1 MNVLFATHSPPHY
14 IAPPRISTNQI
25 IVGHNQ
31 TDIVDQGRVKSLK
44 TEMGEF
50 DLVALVKRL
59 PLTQKPDVIFVR
71 SDSLAQCRPIHIANV
86 GCPVILVVGD
96 THHDSSPIHGLID
109 YAKSQP
115 FAATVLDYTR
125 QHAHFFVEAGVPNV
139 FWLPGL
145 NIHRIPI
152 SASRREK
159 LSFTFVG
166 QVGEFHPR
174 RLSMCR
180 ALKSANLDL
189 LVRENIFGQDARD
202 IHAASQLNFNCSLN
216 SDLNM
221 RIFEVLQSGGALL
234 TDRLAPEAGLD
245 DLFQDGR
252 DLVLYDE
259 AQDCI
264 DRARELLSD
273 ADVCHKIAIAGKKR
287 YEEILAP
294 EKMVSDLLALI
305 QHGTERPE
313 LSVKLDRRTRL
324 IESMGFTKKL
334 RERINTY
341 QILQENHRLRN
352 SLAVVASPNIQP
364 EMLADLVDLP
374 RLRLS
379 RFPNEIISLEKQLT
393 DKLSL
398 AGVDGRIEI
407 TQPMSGASP
416 NCVLVKSTD
425 LNNKQIF
432 QFLQSNPTATVF
444 VFGTTGPNEKKAIKK
459 LGFREGSNE
468 PKILMR
474 SQ

>member
-50 DLVALVKRL
+50 DLVALLKRL
-59 PLTQKPDVIFVR
+59 PATQKPDVIFVR

-159 LSFTFVG
+159 LPFTFVG

-174 RLSMCR
+174 RLSICR
-180 ALKSANLDL
+180 ALKHANLGF
-189 LVRENIFGQDARD
+189 LVRENISGQDARD

-273 ADVCHKIAIAGKKR
+273 PDLCHKIAIAGKKR

-294 EKMVSDLLALI
+294 ERIVSDLLALI
-305 QHGTERPE
+305 QHGNERPE
-313 LSVKLDRRTRL
+313 FSVKLDRRTRL
-324 IESMGFTKKL
+324 IESVGFTKKL

-341 QILQENHRLRN
+341 EILQENHRLRN
-352 SLAVVASPNIQP
+352 SIAVVASPNI
-364 EMLADLVDLP
+364 EAEILADLVDLP

-379 RFPNEIISLEKQLT
+379 RIPNEIISLEKQLT

-398 AGVDGRIEI
+398 AGVGARIEI
-407 TQPMSGASP
+407 TQPMSDASP
-416 NCVLVKSTD
+416 NVVLVKSTD
-425 LNNKQIF
+425 FNNKLIF

-444 VFGTTGPNEKKAIKK
+444 VFGTTGPTEKKVIKK
-459 LGFREGSNE
+459 LGFREGSKE
-468 PKILMR
+468 PGILLR
-474 SQ
+474 S